1 MRPQQQNRRMR
12 GRNNN
17 NNPNR
22 GKGGP
27 NPLTRSYESNGP
39 DVKIRGNAQQIAE
52 KYATLARDAQ
62 SSGDRVMAE
71 NYLQHAEHYNRIIA
85 AAQAQMPIQNF
96 QQNRDDFDDE
106 DGEDRDDM
114 DFQGNSGG
122 EQPAQNGNGPQPV
135 IEGMP
140 AEVALNGETGGEGQ
154 NRHRDSFRNRDGR
167 DRDGRNRDRNRDFQN
182 RNGNGDYQR
191 RDFNRRDDQRNE
203 GQRNEGQ
210 HSEGQRNEGQRNE
223 GQRGHE
229 QRADDQQRRD
239 NQSFA
244 GRPVN
249 EQPLPAAQPQVAQ
262 VEDVADDSLPA
273 FLTGGNAEPAA
284 AAAPAEAPRKPR
296 RPRKPREA
304 AEASGS
310 EAEAAPEASSGEALA
325 PVEG

>member
-1 MRPQQQNRRMR
+1 MR

-17 NNPNR
+17 NNNNNNR

-52 KYATLARDAQ
+52 KYTTLARDAT

-85 AAQAQMPIQNF
+85 AAQASMPIQNF

-114 DFQGNSGG
+114 DFQGNGG
-122 EQPAQNGNGPQPV
+122 EQPQPGSNGSGPQPV
-135 IEGMP
+135 IDGMP
-140 AEVALNGETGGEGQ
+140 AEVALNGDAGGDGQ
-154 NRHRDSFRNRDGR
+154 NRQRDNFRNRDGR
-167 DRDGRNRDRNRDFQN
+167 DRNRDGRDRNREFQN

-191 RDFNRRDDQRNE
+191 RDFNRRDDQRND
-203 GQRNEGQ
+203 GQRND
-210 HSEGQRNEGQRNE
+210 
-223 GQRGHE
+223 GQRGYE
-229 QRADDQQRRD
+229 QRGDQPRRESFD
-239 NQSFA
+239 GSQS
-244 GRPVN
+244 G
-249 EQPLPAAQPQVAQ
+249 EQPQPMAQPNAPQIEEMAH
-262 VEDVADDSLPA
+262 DSLPA
-273 FLTGGNAEPAA
+273 FVTGGNVEPAA
-284 AAAPAEAPRKPR
+284 AASTEAPRKVR

-304 AEASGS
+304 A
-310 EAEAAPEASSGEALA
+310 PEAVASTDDGGQEPPSGESLA